1 MERSTRDEGGRTR
14 ADTTEQG
21 GSSSVHI
28 VGRVLDLKPRA
39 VLQSPT
45 ITKQEDL
52 SRSQRMTLGGSSTS
66 QHTSMHS
73 HAGEE
78 EKVPLGHHPHALYCR
93 WSGDCVVSFESA
105 REAPGSPVGGEVSI
119 LPCSSCPIPKCRASP
134 PAGAEVIPV
143 DSMNDT
149 THE

>member
-1 MERSTRDEGGRTR
+1 MLWRGRRETREGAHGRIR
-14 ADTTEQG
+14 PSKG
-21 GSSSVHI
+21 GSTSVHI

-52 SRSQRMTLGGSSTS
+52 PRSQRMTRGGSSTS

-93 WSGDCVVSFESA
+93 WSGARVVSSES
-105 REAPGSPVGGEVSI
+105 APGSPVGGEVSI
-119 LPCSSCPIPKCRASP
+119 LPCSSCPIPS
-134 PAGAEVIPV
+134 AGPHPQQVLR
-143 DSMNDT
+143 
-149 THE
+149 